1 MDLLLHAALMTI
13 ALLSM
18 ASGVAAAMFMRKKR
32 WWLRYH
38 QKAGMN
44 GAVCLLI
51 GLTAGIVMVFLDKEQ
66 HFKVVHSQLGAVTI
80 LLGCAAAILGK
91 LQFAMK
97 NRAQRLRI
105 VHKWL
110 GRTTMLF
117 MPAVLILGLF
127 SAGIL

>member
-13 ALLSM
+13 AFLSM

-38 QKAGMN
+38 QKAGMT

-51 GLTAGIVMVFLDKEQ
+51 GMTAGIAMVFLDKEQ
-66 HFKVVHSQLGAVTI
+66 HFKVIHSQLGAVAI
-80 LLGCAAAILGK
+80 LFGCATAVLGK
-91 LQFAMK
+91 LQFTMK
-97 NRAQRLRI
+97 NRIQRLRTI
-105 VHKWL
+105 HKWS
-110 GRTTMLF
+110 GRATMLF
-117 MPAVLILGLF
+117 MPAVAILGLF